1 MIAFNKDYDP
11 EREVPLSK
19 TQLKK
24 LIQSI
29 IGSAPYS
36 IGSQHEGLS
45 PAQITQIIS
54 FLMYKEGHDS
64 IQVIIDKELDGYHL
78 SLTIDKTE

>member
-11 EREVPLSK
+11 DREIPFSQA
-19 TQLKK
+19 QLKK
-24 LIQSI
+24 LIKSI
-29 IGSAPYS
+29 IGTSPYA
-36 IGSQHEGLS
+36 IGTHHEGLS

-54 FLMYKEGHDS
+54 FLIYKEGHDS